1 MSVELHAIWSRD
13 GPDSRYALEST
24 DWLAF
29 LATFRGVIYVN
40 PHFRVYSWSK
50 ENHIQ
55 MATRRTTRP
64 APARRTSASVPA
76 ETKPVALTVKLD
88 SKTYVR
94 LCTLGATQRR
104 TNQDLLKE
112 AVHEYL
118 DRVGA

>member
-1 MSVELHAIWSRD
+1 
-13 GPDSRYALEST
+13 
-24 DWLAF
+24 
-29 LATFRGVIYVN
+29 
-40 PHFRVYSWSK
+40 
-50 ENHIQ
+50 

-64 APARRTSASVPA
+64 APARTRQIPASLPV

>member
-1 MSVELHAIWSRD
+1 MSD
-13 GPDSRYALEST
+13 TLEYT
-24 DWLAF
+24 EQPTF
-29 LATFRGVIYVN
+29 LATFSGKYLRTSAVPRILSVKG
-40 PHFRVYSWSK
+40 
-50 ENHIQ
+50 NHTQ

-64 APARRTSASVPA
+64 APARTRRTSANVPA

-118 DRVGA
+118 DRIGA

>member
-1 MSVELHAIWSRD
+1 MGAISLDTLEYTEQLLILAGFGDNYLRTSALPRILSVKGHRT
-13 GPDSRYALEST
+13 R
-24 DWLAF
+24 
-29 LATFRGVIYVN
+29 
-40 PHFRVYSWSK
+40 
-50 ENHIQ
+50 

-64 APARRTSASVPA
+64 TPARSRRTSASVPA

-118 DRVGA
+118 DRIDK